1 MKSLHIIGAGPA
13 GCSLA
18 VYALEAGIDN
28 VYLYEQSSRV
38 GGLARSWN
46 HDKFTLDT
54 GPHIF
59 HTDDQEIIKDWER
72 LFPEMFD
79 FGTFY
84 SGNVHHQFPEK
95 IFDYPIS
102 LQTLKKN
109 LPEHLSSCLIAE
121 YEQAKNSTAN
131 KRTGTF
137 ADYVN
142 NNLGN
147 RLADMFFKDYP
158 EKLWGLK
165 TTEML
170 AEWAPQRLSIRKK
183 IEPFYTKKF
192 VAVAKKGTGSI
203 FERIVK
209 DLGRDNRF
217 KLLLNHQVVN
227 LASKDNKIESIITN
241 RGGYSLGSEDIV
253 VSTIPATILSRILNH
268 PINLSF
274 RGVQTLYM
282 FFKSK
287 RVLPKGYNWM
297 YITDPSV
304 RFNRITEPTSMATK
318 IAPEGFSY
326 ICVEST
332 YSQESKAAPVQESFN
347 NVIKWLEDSE
357 KFDASGFIPN
367 LNTFNN
373 EDFVY
378 PIQDAGFRSELSKYN
393 SIVSAKNNLYTLGTG
408 GEFHYS
414 DIQIIF
420 RKSKE
425 LASSLLKKDKLT
437 DPKSIPHVNTLT
449 LSDHPAIEV
458 SQSFSAENLRHKTS
472 LHRVSGKDIPL
483 IAEIGI
489 NHNGDIELANEM
501 ISSAK
506 SSGADF
512 AKFQYYSKGSRLESN
527 SHTKYVHETADD
539 SELSLIEIFDRAALS
554 LEDCK
559 KLINHGKNTGIP
571 VFFTAFDIPSAREL
585 KKLGQTIVKTASMDL
600 NNLRL
605 HKEIATLGFETVI
618 ISTGMSDIRE
628 ITRTLQVYADA
639 QELLI
644 MSCRSAY
651 PTSFEDVDLG
661 EISYLEQITNKPI
674 GFSDHTQ
681 DLYASVASVVA
692 GATFIERHFTL
703 DQSYIGP
710 DNPISLVSS
719 DLVKLCPLLEAASK
733 SIRTRRKIIH
743 PVEQNTF
750 AVQKKSL
757 RFPSNLSRGAVIHTN
772 DLVAV
777 APPEGFSEFHIE
789 LKAGSYRLLED
800 VSSYEPITS
809 VKMEFISEV

>member
-18 VYALEAGIDN
+18 VYALEAGIEN

-46 HDKFTLDT
+46 HDQFTLDT

-59 HTDDQEIIKDWER
+59 HTDDQEIIKDWEK

-79 FGTFY
+79 FGSFY

-102 LQTLKKN
+102 LQTLKNN
-109 LPEHLSSCLIAE
+109 LPEELSSCLIAE
-121 YEQAKNSTAN
+121 YEQARNSSAH

-137 ADYVN
+137 SDYVN
-142 NNLGN
+142 NNLGH

-170 AEWAPQRLSIRKK
+170 AEWAPQRLSIRKD

-192 VAVAKKGTGSI
+192 VAVAKRGTGSI
-203 FERIVK
+203 FEKIAK
-209 DLGRDNRF
+209 DLSRDNRF
-217 KLLLNHQVVN
+217 KLLLDHQVVD
-227 LASKDNKIESIITN
+227 LATKGNKIKSIITN
-241 RGGYSLGSEDIV
+241 KGSYKLGDEDIV

-282 FFKSK
+282 FFRTK

-304 RFNRITEPTSMATK
+304 RFNRITEPTSMATQ
-318 IAPEGFSY
+318 IAPEGFSF

-332 YSQESKAAPVQESFN
+332 YSQGSKKAPLEDDFN

-357 KFDASGFIPN
+357 RFDASGFIPN

-378 PIQDAGFRSELSKYN
+378 PIQDSGFRSELSRYN
-393 SIVSAKNNLYTLGTG
+393 SVVAAKSNLYTLGTG

-425 LASSLLKKDKLT
+425 LARSLFKKDKSISL
-437 DPKSIPHVNTLT
+437 KSIPHVNTLT
-449 LSDHPAIEV
+449 IVDPPNINV
-458 SQSFSAENLRHKTS
+458 DKSFSSDILQHKTS
-472 LHRVSGKDIPL
+472 LHRISGKNVPV

-489 NHNGDIELANEM
+489 NHNGDMELAREM

-512 AKFQYYSKGSRLESN
+512 AKFQYYAQGSRLESN
-527 SHTKYVHETADD
+527 AHTKYVHETADD

-559 KLINHGKNTGIP
+559 ALINHGKTSGIP
-571 VFFTAFDIPSAREL
+571 VFFTAFDMPSAREL
-585 KKLGQTIVKTASMDL
+585 KKIGQNIVKTASMDL

-605 HKEIATLGFETVI
+605 HKEIAKLGFETVI

-628 ITRTLQVYADA
+628 ITRTLEVYDDA

-661 EISYLEQITNKPI
+661 EISYLGQITKRPI

-692 GATFIERHFTL
+692 GATFIERHFTIN
-703 DQSYIGP
+703 QSFVGP
-710 DNPISLVSS
+710 DNPISLLST
-719 DLVKLCPLLEAASK
+719 DLFKLCHMLESASK

-743 PVEQNTF
+743 PVEQQTF

-757 RFPSNLSRGAVIHTN
+757 RFPANLSRGTVIHTN
-772 DLVAV
+772 ELVAI
-777 APPEGFSEFHIE
+777 APPEGFSDFHIE
-789 LKAGSYRLLED
+789 LKTGSYRLLDD
-800 VSSYEPITS
+800 VFSNEPIS
-809 VKMEFISEV
+809 SLKMEFISEA